1 MIFAVYFSKE
11 VSLEFIMEK
20 FQLKDSE
27 ILNLYNDENFS
38 KNITAV
44 YGFEELFRKW
54 KKEGKNILEETKLFL
69 TDFDGIIAT
78 KQSGLGLVPMDS
90 FERELEEETGR
101 TCCEIA
107 KKCQEMY
114 RIFYSVGQRIK

>member
-1 MIFAVYFSKE
+1 MIFAVYLAKE
-11 VSLEFIMEK
+11 GSLKFIKEK
-20 FQLKDSE
+20 FQLKDNE
-27 ILNLYNDENFS
+27 ILNLYNRENFCE
-38 KNITAV
+38 NIKAV
-44 YGFEELFRKW
+44 YGFEELARKW
-54 KKEGKNILEETKLFL
+54 KKEGKNILDETKMFL

-78 KQSGLGLVPMDS
+78 KQSGLGLVPMES

-101 TCCEIA
+101 ACCEIA

>member
-1 MIFAVYFSKE
+1 MIFAVYLAKE
-11 VSLEFIMEK
+11 GSLEFIKEK
-20 FQLKDSE
+20 FQLKNNE
-27 ILNLYNDENFS
+27 ILNVYNRENFS
-38 KNITAV
+38 NNIKAV
-44 YGFEELFRKW
+44 YGFEELARKW
-54 KKEGKNILEETKLFL
+54 KKEEKNILEETTLVL

-101 TCCEIA
+101 ACCEIA

-114 RIFYSVGQRIK
+114 RIFYSVGQRVK

>member
-1 MIFAVYFSKE
+1 MIFAVYLAKE
-11 VSLEFIMEK
+11 GSLEFIKEK
-20 FQLKDSE
+20 FQLIDNE
-27 ILNLYNDENFS
+27 ILNLYNGENYC
-38 KNITAV
+38 KNVKAI
-44 YGFEELFRKW
+44 YGFEEFARKW

-69 TDFDGIIAT
+69 TDFDGIIAA
-78 KQSGLGLVPMDS
+78 KQSGLGLVSMDG

-101 TCCEIA
+101 ACCEIA

>member
-1 MIFAVYFSKE
+1 MIFAVYLSKE
-11 VSLEFIMEK
+11 GSLEFIMEK

-38 KNITAV
+38 ENITAV

-101 TCCEIA
+101 ACCEIA

>member
-1 MIFAVYFSKE
+1 MIFAVYLAKE
-11 VSLEFIMEK
+11 GSLEFIKEK
-20 FQLKDSE
+20 FQLKDNE
-27 ILNLYNDENFS
+27 ILNLYNRENFCE
-38 KNITAV
+38 NIKTV
-44 YGFEELFRKW
+44 YGFEELARKW
-54 KKEGKNILEETKLFL
+54 KKEGKNILDETKMFL

-78 KQSGLGLVPMDS
+78 KQSGLGLVPMES

-101 TCCEIA
+101 ACCEIA